1 MNLKRFEKRS
11 KYNCEMQNKA
21 DNYAHLNKNHCR
33 KGQIVLAGD
42 SITDFYNNYEL
53 FYEYTEKSGNAVY
66 NRGISGDTT
75 NKLLERLES
84 NVLCIEPEKVVYL
97 IGTNDHAH
105 GASDEYILD
114 NIKTIIERTKKACPE
129 CKIAIQSI
137 YPVIDHRQ
145 RKNKNLKPINELIKK
160 FCRETDTVYID
171 LFDALCDENG
181 SFNKAYTYDGLHPN
195 VHGYEVITKAL
206 LPFIE

>member
-11 KYNCEMQNKA
+11 RYNCEMQNKA

-53 FYEYTEKSGNAVY
+53 FYEYTEKSGKAVY

-114 NIKTIIERTKKACPE
+114 NIKTIIEKTKSKH
-129 CKIAIQSI
+129 
-137 YPVIDHRQ
+137 V
-145 RKNKNLKPINELIKK
+145 
-160 FCRETDTVYID
+160 TT
-171 LFDALCDENG
+171 
-181 SFNKAYTYDGLHPN
+181 
-195 VHGYEVITKAL
+195 
-206 LPFIE
+206 

>member
-1 MNLKRFEKRS
+1 MNLKRFDKRS
-11 KYNCEMQNKA
+11 KYNCEMKNKA

-53 FYEYTEKSGNAVY
+53 FYEYTEKSGKAVY

-75 NKLLERLES
+75 NRLLERLES
-84 NVLCIEPEKVVYL
+84 NVLCLEPGKVVYL
-97 IGTNDHAH
+97 IGTNDHAM

-114 NIKTIIERTKKACPE
+114 NIKTIIERTKNACPD
-129 CKIAIQSI
+129 CKIAVQSI

-145 RKNKNLKPINELIKK
+145 RKNKDLKPVNELIKK
-160 FCRETDTVYID
+160 LCCETDVLYID

-181 SFNKAYTYDGLHPN
+181 SFDKAYTYDGLHPN

-206 LPFIE
+206 LEFI

>member
-1 MNLKRFEKRS
+1 MNLNRFEKRS

-21 DNYAHLNKNHCR
+21 DNYAHLNKQYCK

-53 FYEYTEKSGNAVY
+53 FYAYTEKSGKAVY
-66 NRGISGDTT
+66 NRGIGGDTT
-75 NKLLERLES
+75 NRLIERLES
-84 NVLCIEPEKVVYL
+84 NVLCLEPEKVVYL
-97 IGTNDHAH
+97 IGTNDHAK
-105 GASDEYILD
+105 GASDEYIVE
-114 NIKTIIERTKKACPE
+114 NIKKIIEMTRKTCPD

-137 YPVIDHRQ
+137 YPVIDHKQ

-160 FCRETDTVYID
+160 LCRETDTVYID
-171 LFDALCDENG
+171 LFDALCDDNG
-181 SFNKAYTYDGLHPN
+181 SFRKSFTYDGLHPN
-195 VHGYEVITKAL
+195 VHGYEVVTKGL